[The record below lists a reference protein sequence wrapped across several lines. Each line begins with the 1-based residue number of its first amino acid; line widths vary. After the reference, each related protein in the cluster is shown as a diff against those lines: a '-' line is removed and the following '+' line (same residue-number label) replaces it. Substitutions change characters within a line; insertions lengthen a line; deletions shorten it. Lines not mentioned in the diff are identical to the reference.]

1 MKITSAFLL
10 CLVGAANGWVL
21 SPRRACIKRRI
32 KKSIVKK
39 GLLISISS
47 AAAVGVTTAV
57 GAAVVYNQINNRE
70 VYEPATGSMSEY
82 FIVLCTH
89 DMHDMHTYV
98 SYIHII
104 HIITFRLSID
114 NQVVLITGGSSGL
127 GLETAKRLA
136 AAGATVVLTSRSEDK
151 GQIAVESVK
160 DYLIGKGVDTS
171 NVYNLS
177 LDLDS
182 LENVKQ
188 FADSYKELELGDI
201 SVLVNNAGVMAIPEK
216 ELTIDGNERTF
227 QSNHLGHFVLTA
239 ELFPY
244 LSQEGAKVITVSSS
258 ASNFAAPGLD
268 IDNLNA
274 EKSYG
279 AWSSYGTSKL
289 ANILFTKELQRKADE
304 AGLDWLTAVTLHPGV
319 VNTDLWRYIVG
330 EEKLAK
336 IKEQDTVSLESLALS
351 ATSLFTKTPEQGAS
365 TQVFLA
371 SNDDLVKGAFY
382 DEMKEK
388 TNLPA
393 FAKDEA
399 KAKALWDVSEELAG
413 IKFDLA
419 QTAEIEIVDSTT
431 EADEE
436 EATGNKAEEED
447 VSVEDTS
454 DEDTSAAEDVFIE
467 DDTVKDD
474 EEDEE

>member
-1 MKITSAFLL
+1 M
-10 CLVGAANGWVL
+10 
-21 SPRRACIKRRI
+21 
-32 KKSIVKK
+32 
-39 GLLISISS
+39 
-47 AAAVGVTTAV
+47 
-57 GAAVVYNQINNRE
+57 
-70 VYEPATGSMSEY
+70 
-82 FIVLCTH
+82 
-89 DMHDMHTYV
+89 
-98 SYIHII
+98 
-104 HIITFRLSID
+104 
-114 NQVVLITGGSSGL
+114 LITGGSSGL

-188 FADSYKELELGDI
+188 FADSYKALELGDI

-304 AGLDWLTAVTLHPGV
+304 AGLDWFTAVTLHPGV

-431 EADEE
+431 EADEADDE